1 MKKPTRRL
9 LSILLTLTMLLGL
22 LPAMNLTALAANGV
36 EIIRVGDTEVAA
48 DDTNVTAP
56 TAFVGQYYELQLS
69 ASKSSDSD
77 ILTWS
82 NPHTPLPA
90 GLNLDSA
97 TGLISGMPEETAYS
111 ASYTIKVTNGT
122 DSDSI
127 LVSFNCCEEAD
138 KPTIDTSALPTGY
151 VGSNYSGKI
160 DFGGMYPFESEISAG
175 TLPPGLEFN
184 KSQGTGAYIR
194 GTPTTAGTYTFTVWV
209 KNAAGETTKEFT
221 MTIGN
226 ANVPPS
232 IETTGALDYG
242 VVGKA
247 YSYQLIATGTNTE
260 SNPIKWSITSGAL
273 PAGLSL
279 DVNTGRISGTPTVAG
294 TGQADIRAMNKAAD
308 GITNQAAS
316 ASVSIAVYGQPAI
329 EARSLPNGTL
339 GQSYSGQAIVTTD
352 ATEVAVTSGS
362 LPKGMTLER
371 RGDNWSALSG
381 TPTET
386 GTFNFTVTA
395 TRKVGDDLL
404 GTASQEYPLVI
415 DGPAI
420 TTASLP
426 NATQN
431 SSYNAQLT
439 CTSVGDLTKT
449 WSVESGNLPAGLSL
463 DGATGVIS
471 GTPTGTGKT
480 DFTVWLTV
488 SNYSVDKELS
498 ITVDEQPAEVEP
510 PAIVSESQS
519 LPYAVI
525 GREYSH
531 QFTATGTQPITWSVS
546 EGSLPAGLTLNAS
559 TGLLSG
565 TPTGSGGQSSFT
577 IEATNINSGGQK
589 QTSSKCFLMQVYAPP
604 AIEEKTLS
612 HGALGQYYSS
622 QSIDTTDATEIAVI
636 GSLPAGMTL
645 ERKGDNWSALSGT
658 PAETGTFK
666 FQVTATRKVG
676 DDVIGTASQEYTLV
690 IDGPAITTASLPNA
704 TQNSSYN
711 AQLTCTSVGD
721 LTKAWSVAVG
731 NLPDGLSLNG
741 ATGVISGTPT
751 VTGTFNFTARLTVSN
766 YSVDKELSITVETQ
780 PETTVKP
787 DITGSSALP
796 YAVVGREYSHQF
808 TATGTQPITWSVSEG
823 SSLPDGLSLDAKT
836 GILSGNPTKSSIQDE
851 FYLTAFNSA
860 GSSDSERFYMQVYA
874 PPAIEEKTLPDGK
887 LNISYSPVCFAV
899 ENAYD
904 DDTVIMITGGA
915 LPKGMSLTSGG
926 YQFYI
931 VGTPTEYGTFTFQVT
946 ATRTIGT
953 DVIGTDTR
961 VLTLKIEGP
970 PAAPT
975 FTPPSYTSFMDTL
988 NVNIYCDTPGAVIYF
1003 TMDGTDPSTSG
1014 SREQYTGEF
1023 MIYNSCTIKAIA
1035 YKSSTGFYSEIVS
1048 AEYTKVDSPAAPT
1061 ASPEPGNF
1069 VGSTAVTLSCATNNT
1084 TIYYTTDGSEPVK
1097 GSGTSLIYSSPIAIS
1112 ADTTIK
1118 ARAYLATDLRI
1129 YSGVAEFTY
1138 TKVEGYSVS
1147 GKVAS
1152 YNPGNATTVQLK
1164 QGDAVKYT
1172 TTIAATTG
1180 SGQVTQS
1187 FSIEG
1192 VAAGTYDLV
1201 VTKAGHLTYTITGV
1215 KVESGNVDLTV
1226 DTSKAYS
1233 TITLLA
1239 GNMDGNNAINLQDL
1253 NQFRS
1258 NFGKAGSS
1266 ITNSNADI
1274 DGNATVNLQ
1283 DLNVFRSNFGKT
1295 TTDCTK
1301 PYTE

>member
-36 EIIRVGDTEVAA
+36 EITRVGDVAVAA
-48 DDTNVTAP
+48 DDWNVTAP
-56 TAFVGQYYELQLS
+56 TAFVGQYYALQLS
-69 ASKSSDSD
+69 ASGSGT
-77 ILTWS
+77 LTWS
-82 NPHTPLPA
+82 NPVTPLPA
-90 GLNLDSA
+90 GLTLDPA
-97 TGLISGMPEETAYS
+97 TGLISGRPTETAYS
-111 ASYTIKVTNGT
+111 ASYTIKVSNGT

-127 LVSFNCCEEAD
+127 LVSFNCCKEAD
-138 KPTIDTSALPTGY
+138 KPTIDTDTLPAGY
-151 VGSNYSGKI
+151 VGSFYYQTI
-160 DFGGMYPFESEISAG
+160 EYGGLSQFETQISAG

-184 KSQGTGAYIR
+184 KSQGKEAYIR
-194 GTPTTAGTYTFTVWV
+194 GTPTTAGTYTFTVRV
-209 KNAAGETTKEFT
+209 KNAAGETTKKFT

-226 ANVPPS
+226 ATVPPS

-242 VVGKA
+242 VVGQE
-247 YSYQLIATGTNTE
+247 YSYRLIATGTNTAE
-260 SNPIKWSITSGAL
+260 NPITWSITSGAL
-273 PAGLSL
+273 PDGLSL
-279 DVNTGRISGTPTVAG
+279 NETTGLISGMPTAAG
-294 TGQADIRAMNKAAD
+294 TGQANIRAMNKAAD
-308 GITNQAAS
+308 GNTNQAAS
-316 ASVSIAVYGQPAI
+316 ASVSIAVYAPPTIG
-329 EARSLPNGTL
+329 EKTLPHGAL
-339 GQSYSGQAIVTTD
+339 GQSYSSQSIDTTD
-352 ATEVAVTSGS
+352 ATEIAVTGS
-362 LPKGMTLER
+362 LPKGMTLQWR
-371 RGDNWSALSG
+371 CSTWSALSG

-395 TRKVGDDLL
+395 TRKVGDDL
-404 GTASQEYPLVI
+404 
-415 DGPAI
+415 
-420 TTASLP
+420 
-426 NATQN
+426 
-431 SSYNAQLT
+431 
-439 CTSVGDLTKT
+439 
-449 WSVESGNLPAGLSL
+449 
-463 DGATGVIS
+463 
-471 GTPTGTGKT
+471 
-480 DFTVWLTV
+480 
-488 SNYSVDKELS
+488 
-498 ITVDEQPAEVEP
+498 
-510 PAIVSESQS
+510 
-519 LPYAVI
+519 
-525 GREYSH
+525 
-531 QFTATGTQPITWSVS
+531 
-546 EGSLPAGLTLNAS
+546 
-559 TGLLSG
+559 
-565 TPTGSGGQSSFT
+565 
-577 IEATNINSGGQK
+577 
-589 QTSSKCFLMQVYAPP
+589 
-604 AIEEKTLS
+604 
-612 HGALGQYYSS
+612 
-622 QSIDTTDATEIAVI
+622 
-636 GSLPAGMTL
+636 
-645 ERKGDNWSALSGT
+645 
-658 PAETGTFK
+658 
-666 FQVTATRKVG
+666 
-676 DDVIGTASQEYTLV
+676 IGTASQEYTLV

-721 LTKAWSVAVG
+721 LTKTWSVV
-731 NLPDGLSLNG
+731 
-741 ATGVISGTPT
+741 SGTIPT
-751 VTGTFNFTARLTVSN
+751 GLTLDSYGNIYGGTTTAGTFDFTVRLTVSN

-780 PETTVKP
+780 PETLVSP
-787 DITGSSALP
+787 AITESSELP

-823 SSLPDGLSLDAKT
+823 SSLPDGLSLDANT
-836 GILSGNPTKSSIQDE
+836 GILSGTPTGSEGQKN
-851 FYLTAFNSA
+851 FHLTASNSFGGLN
-860 GSSDSERFYMQVYA
+860 GSNEKYFYMNIYA

-887 LNISYSPVCFAV
+887 LNSSYSSVSFSVA
-899 ENAYD
+899 NASF
-904 DDTVIMITGGA
+904 DDTTTKITGGT
-915 LPKGMSLTSGG
+915 LPEEMELKDYGNWFS
-926 YQFYI
+926 I
-931 VGTPTEYGTFTFQVT
+931 EGTPTEYGTFTFQVT
-946 ATRTIGT
+946 ATRTIDT
-953 DVIGTDTR
+953 DVIGTDTK
-961 VLTLKIEGP
+961 VFTLTIEGP
-970 PAAPT
+970 PAAPS
-975 FTPPSYTSFMDTL
+975 FTPPSGTSFMNAL

-1003 TMDGTDPSTSG
+1003 TMDGTDPSTPG
-1014 SREQYTGEF
+1014 SMQYTGEF
-1023 MIYNSCTIKAIA
+1023 TIDRSYTIKAVA
-1035 YKSSTGFYSEIVS
+1035 RNLSTDLSSEIVS
-1048 AEYTKVDSPAAPT
+1048 AEYTKVASPAAPT
-1061 ASPEPGNF
+1061 ASPKPGNF

-1097 GSGTSLIYSSPIAIS
+1097 GGGTSLIYSGPIAIS

-1118 ARAYLATDLRI
+1118 ARAYLVTDLSI

-1138 TKVEGYSVS
+1138 TKVEGYSVI
-1147 GKVAS
+1147 GQVAS

>member
-395 TRKVGDDLL
+395 TRKVGDDL
-404 GTASQEYPLVI
+404 
-415 DGPAI
+415 
-420 TTASLP
+420 
-426 NATQN
+426 
-431 SSYNAQLT
+431 
-439 CTSVGDLTKT
+439 
-449 WSVESGNLPAGLSL
+449 
-463 DGATGVIS
+463 
-471 GTPTGTGKT
+471 
-480 DFTVWLTV
+480 
-488 SNYSVDKELS
+488 
-498 ITVDEQPAEVEP
+498 
-510 PAIVSESQS
+510 
-519 LPYAVI
+519 
-525 GREYSH
+525 
-531 QFTATGTQPITWSVS
+531 
-546 EGSLPAGLTLNAS
+546 
-559 TGLLSG
+559 
-565 TPTGSGGQSSFT
+565 
-577 IEATNINSGGQK
+577 
-589 QTSSKCFLMQVYAPP
+589 
-604 AIEEKTLS
+604 
-612 HGALGQYYSS
+612 
-622 QSIDTTDATEIAVI
+622 
-636 GSLPAGMTL
+636 
-645 ERKGDNWSALSGT
+645 
-658 PAETGTFK
+658 
-666 FQVTATRKVG
+666 
-676 DDVIGTASQEYTLV
+676 IGTASQEYTLV